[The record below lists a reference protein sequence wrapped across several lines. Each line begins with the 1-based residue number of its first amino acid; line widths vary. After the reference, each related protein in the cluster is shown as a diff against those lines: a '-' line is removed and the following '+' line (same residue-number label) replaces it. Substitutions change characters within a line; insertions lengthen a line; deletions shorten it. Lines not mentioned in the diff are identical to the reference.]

1 VSLLRYA
8 ELTGRLFG
16 RAKSMASAGRQ
27 PILVIIEGV
36 AHNFRSDW
44 QYIIA
49 ASKVNSALS
58 LVTMFSVLAVV
69 TRFGDLLNL
78 GTKAVY
84 ALLISSILYVAA
96 ITIIKLRAP
105 AFLQDFQD
113 YKAFEDKKNSHR
125 WILWQFYHNLA
136 KLKRG
141 FSLLNESIDKQLSF
155 ESRTVKR
162 KQCPVIPLYIG
173 KHLEGDLTILPPSG
187 LKSTYKMTAYEPF
200 NFGRDLIMAFTLEED
215 KVITRY
221 ILPLREDDPKRE
233 EKCKELF
240 WIIFTEAAKEN
251 KYSRIIAGALIQISM
266 LLFAVALVLA
276 VYHAMTRTAAPTPCD
291 FKYI

>member
-8 ELTGRLFG
+8 ELTGRLLG
-16 RAKSMASAGRQ
+16 RGKSMASAGRQ
-27 PILVIIEGV
+27 PILVTIEGV

-49 ASKVNSALS
+49 TSRVNSALS

-69 TRFGDLLNL
+69 TKFGDLLNL
-78 GTKAVY
+78 GTAAVY
-84 ALLISSILYVAA
+84 TLLISSILYIVAIA
-96 ITIIKLRAP
+96 IIKLRAP

-125 WILWQFYHNLA
+125 WILWEFYFSLV
-136 KLKRG
+136 KLKQG
-141 FSLLNESIDKQLSF
+141 FSLLKESIDKQLSF

-173 KHLEGDLTILPPSG
+173 EHLEGELTISPRSG
-187 LKSTYKMTAYEPF
+187 LKSTYKMTAYKPF

-215 KVITRY
+215 KVMTRY
-221 ILPLREDDPKRE
+221 ILPLREDDPKCE
-233 EKCKELF
+233 QKCKELF

-251 KYSRIIAGALIQISM
+251 KFSRMIAGALIRISM
-266 LLFAVALVLA
+266 LLFAVALILA
-276 VYHAMTRTAAPTPCD
+276 VYHALTQTGAPTPCD